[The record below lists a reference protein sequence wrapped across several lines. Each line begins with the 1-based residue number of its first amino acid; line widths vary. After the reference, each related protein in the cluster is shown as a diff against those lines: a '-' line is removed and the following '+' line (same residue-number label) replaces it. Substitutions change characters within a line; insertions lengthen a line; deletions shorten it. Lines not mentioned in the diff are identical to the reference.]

1 MRQSEI
7 VIIIPD
13 VKIVTELDT
22 TYRFTP
28 DRLSGF
34 TIVIK
39 KVTAGNGFLDFS
51 LYYKAARQLLRLIP
65 ENITVIIGIKISEQ

>member
-1 MRQSEI
+1 MRQTEI
-7 VIIIPD
+7 VIIVPD

-22 TYRFTP
+22 AYRFTS

-34 TIVIK
+34 TVIVK
-39 KVTAGNGFLDFS
+39 KVITGNGFLDFS
-51 LYYKAARQLLRLIP
+51 LYYKAARQLLCLIP